1 MKFAVAVS
9 VFALSETVWNQLF
22 VKLFPISGNKYLICC
37 FTIRQVRVV
46 LFYALKI
53 INTEMGNLNL
63 TELDRREEEEE
74 DFEEPMQPPMQP
86 PVVAPQPV
94 QAPPQPVQP
103 AVVAP
108 PPPPPPPPQPVQPP
122 VVAPQPV
129 QPPVVAP
136 PQPMQPP
143 PDHFDRIMDRSKIYI
158 HMYRNASIKRPLL
171 F

>member
-1 MKFAVAVS
+1 MP
-9 VFALSETVWNQLF
+9 
-22 VKLFPISGNKYLICC
+22 PISFQFSVYPPPPPPPK
-37 FTIRQVRVV
+37 IRQVRVV

-74 DFEEPMQPPMQP
+74 EEEEEPM
-86 PVVAPQPV
+86 
-94 QAPPQPVQP
+94 
-103 AVVAP
+103 
-108 PPPPPPPPQPVQPP
+108 QPP

-136 PQPMQPP
+136 PQPVQPPVVAPPQPVQPPVVVVAPPQPMQPP
-143 PDHFDRIMDRSKIYI
+143 PDHFDRIMERSKIYI